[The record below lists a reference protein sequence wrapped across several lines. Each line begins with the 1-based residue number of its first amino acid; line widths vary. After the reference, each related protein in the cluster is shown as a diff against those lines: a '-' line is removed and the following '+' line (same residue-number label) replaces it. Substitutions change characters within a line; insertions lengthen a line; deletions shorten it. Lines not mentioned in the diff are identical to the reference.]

1 MAYLL
6 LSQNRSVFYL
16 REKGGYREMS
26 RSPVDWAWWL
36 AFGLPWVIFKG
47 MLVLMLVL
55 SVIGIPIALVMAAR
69 RKWK

>member
-1 MAYLL
+1 
-6 LSQNRSVFYL
+6 
-16 REKGGYREMS
+16 MS

-36 AFGLPWVIFKG
+36 AFGLPWAIFKG

-55 SVIGIPIALVMAAR
+55 SVIGIPIALVMAVR